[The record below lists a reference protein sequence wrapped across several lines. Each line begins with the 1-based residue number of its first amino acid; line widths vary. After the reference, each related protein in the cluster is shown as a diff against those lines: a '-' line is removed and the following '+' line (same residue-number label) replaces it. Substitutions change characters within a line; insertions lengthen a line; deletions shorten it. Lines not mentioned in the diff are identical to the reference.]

1 MHLAITAVLQFLVFF
16 VPRQKKG
23 EPSPPLFDSPFDSH
37 EWPTQNFSLQYKHR
51 IKQTSWENKE
61 EN

>member
-1 MHLAITAVLQFLVFF
+1 MHLAITAVLQFLIFLSLA
-16 VPRQKKG
+16 KKG
-23 EPSPPLFDSPFDSH
+23 EPSPPLSDSPFNSY
-37 EWPTQNFSLQYKHR
+37 EWPKQNFSLQYQHR